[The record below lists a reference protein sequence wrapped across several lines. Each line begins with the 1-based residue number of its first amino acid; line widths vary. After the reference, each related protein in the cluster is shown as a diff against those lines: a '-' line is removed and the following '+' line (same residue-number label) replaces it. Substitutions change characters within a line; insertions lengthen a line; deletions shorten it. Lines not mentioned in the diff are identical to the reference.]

1 MIVSLLPISGTVL
14 NLFFLCKFKPGTL
27 RHKDSEW
34 LQCVEND
41 WQNHK
46 YTCKMIAIKNKYI
59 YIQQSVVEFDGGIQ
73 PPKPE
78 DINCSKDWMLPQF
91 CIACKTSVGWTCCG
105 SGSYFL
111 VKITS
116 MISQIFSRWVLM
128 MSFAFVS
135 ITCCR
140 VLQSWAV
147 HIPNQSY
154 QSMQHTD
161 YGLAVKKMF
170 FSKGSLDSVGKWIV

>member
-1 MIVSLLPISGTVL
+1 MTSV
-14 NLFFLCKFKPGTL
+14 CW
-27 RHKDSEW
+27 EW
-34 LQCVEND
+34 LTKSHIQIDSN
-41 WQNHK
+41 K
-46 YTCKMIAIKNKYI
+46 KYI

-78 DINCSKDWMLPQF
+78 DRSCSKVWMLPQF

-128 MSFAFVS
+128 MSFSFIS